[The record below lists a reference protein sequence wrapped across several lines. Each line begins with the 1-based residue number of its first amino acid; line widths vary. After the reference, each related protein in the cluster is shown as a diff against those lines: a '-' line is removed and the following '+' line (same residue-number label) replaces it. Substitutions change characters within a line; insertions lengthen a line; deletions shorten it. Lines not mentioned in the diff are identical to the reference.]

1 LVSLDSKSLYHE
13 AKAAGMIYQATLR
26 HLLHSER
33 GFEWTPV
40 DPHSGM
46 AEIAG
51 ITREDITAWSRRS
64 TRLREWAAQNLVVVD
79 GEPTAAQ
86 LAAAQKAT
94 RPTKPEALA
103 WEELKAQW
111 RADARRLLLDRD
123 AHHAARTERTRDAH
137 GARAAQQWARVLAQ
151 AAHID
156 KAAFTRA
163 DMVEPIAAH
172 LPVDT
177 PREPLHLVESS
188 PTGSGCASAHP
199 GQHTNAKDTR
209 SSPSTIKEEEHILD
223 RFSKHV
229 LTEPCEC
236 IAYLN
241 GRPSLDVEWDVDE
254 QRCSTADGTLDC
266 HLPAERLD
274 AVDQTGQP

>member
-1 LVSLDSKSLYHE
+1 
-13 AKAAGMIYQATLR
+13 MIYQATLR

-177 PREPLHLVESS
+177 PREPLHLVEELADRI
-188 PTGSGCASAHP
+188 GVRISAPRAAHEREGHEKFTLNDQRGRTHP
-199 GQHTNAKDTR
+199 RPLQQAR
-209 SSPSTIKEEEHILD
+209 LD
-223 RFSKHV
+223 RAMRMHRVPK
-229 LTEPCEC
+229 
-236 IAYLN
+236 
-241 GRPSLDVEWDVDE
+241 RPSV
-254 QRCSTADGTLDC
+254 
-266 HLPAERLD
+266 
-274 AVDQTGQP
+274 TGCRVGC